1 MKEFD
6 ELYNLYSEGVYKYLV
21 YLTGN
26 LSVAEELLQETF
38 FQAFKNISK
47 FRGESKISTWL
58 YGIARN
64 TYLKNYNR
72 EKKYNLCHIDDFKD
86 HINSGELLDSNYERK
101 EILREILCEINKLD
115 FECKQVILL
124 RISGDLSFKDI
135 GEILGKS
142 ENWARVTFHRTKIKL
157 RKEMEL

>member
-6 ELYNLYSEGVYKYLV
+6 ELYNLYSQGVYKYLV

-38 FQAFKNISK
+38 FQAFKNINK
-47 FRGESKISTWL
+47 FKGESKISTWL

-72 EKKYNLCHIDDFKD
+72 EKKYNLCHID
-86 HINSGELLDSNYERK
+86 ELNNHLNYEEPLDSNYEKK
-101 EILREILCEINKLD
+101 ETIKEVLCEINKLD
-115 FECKQVILL
+115 FECKQVVLL

>member
-1 MKEFD
+1 MKEFK

-26 LSVAEELLQETF
+26 LSVAEDLLQETF
-38 FQAFKNISK
+38 FQAFKYINK
-47 FRGESKISTWL
+47 FKGESKISTWL

-101 EILREILCEINKLD
+101 ETLREILCEINKLD
-115 FECKQVILL
+115 FESKQVVLL

-142 ENWARVTFHRTKIKL
+142 ESWARVTFHRTKIKL

>member
-26 LSVAEELLQETF
+26 LSVAEDLLQETF
-38 FQAFKNISK
+38 FQAFKSINK
-47 FRGESKISTWL
+47 FKGESKVSTWL

-72 EKKYNLCHIDDFKD
+72 EKKYNLCHIDDFKEY
-86 HINSGELLDSNYERK
+86 INSGELLDSNYERK
-101 EILREILCEINKLD
+101 ETLREILCEINKLD
-115 FECKQVILL
+115 FESKQVVLL

-142 ENWARVTFHRTKIKL
+142 ESWARVTFHRTKIKL

>member
-26 LSVAEELLQETF
+26 LSVAEDLLQETF
-38 FQAFKNISK
+38 FQAFKSINK
-47 FRGESKISTWL
+47 FKGESKISTWL

-101 EILREILCEINKLD
+101 ETLREILCEINKLD
-115 FECKQVILL
+115 FESKQVVLL

-142 ENWARVTFHRTKIKL
+142 ESWARVTFHRTKIKL

>member
-26 LSVAEELLQETF
+26 LFVAEELLQETF
-38 FQAFKNISK
+38 FQAFKNINK
-47 FRGESKISTWL
+47 FKGESKISTWL

-64 TYLKNYNR
+64 TYLKNYNS
-72 EKKYNLCHIDDFKD
+72 EKKHNLCLVD
-86 HINSGELLDSNYERK
+86 ELNNHLNYEEPLDSNYEKK
-101 EILREILCEINKLD
+101 ETIKEVLCEINKLD
-115 FECKQVILL
+115 FECKQVVLL
-124 RISGDLSFKDI
+124 RVIGELSFKDI
-135 GEILGKS
+135 GKILCKS